1 MNNVK
6 TNYQRIEKRKV
17 ERRTKMD
24 DKMKFLLNKVN
35 LRRKRKMK
43 TLKKNEKLQVEL
55 VKKSVLIIPRIYNL
69 IYKK

>member
-43 TLKKNEKLQVEL
+43 TLKKMKNYKLNWL
-55 VKKSVLIIPRIYNL
+55 KKVC
-69 IYKK
+69 

>member
-17 ERRTKMD
+17 ERRNKMD

-43 TLKKNEKLQVEL
+43 TLKKMKNYKLNWL
-55 VKKSVLIIPRIYNL
+55 KKVC
-69 IYKK
+69 